1 MNKPKL
7 WTKDFLIIS
16 STNFFIF
23 MTFYLL
29 MVTLSVY
36 TIDKF
41 GATTSQSGLASS
53 IFVIGALAVRPFAG
67 KYIERIGKKNMLY
80 GSLVLFLI
88 TTLVYFK
95 ADSLAFLLINRLL
108 HGIAFGF
115 ASTATGTIAA
125 DVIPNERRGE
135 GTGYF
140 AMSMNL
146 AMAVGPFLGLVLSQH
161 GTYNMIFASCVL
173 FVVIAFIPTLFIKT
187 RKVELTAM
195 ERETLKG
202 IKVGDFFEAK
212 ALPIAFV
219 MCIVGFSYSS
229 VLTFLT
235 AYSKEIGL
243 VNVAS
248 FFFVV
253 FAIFLLASRPFTG
266 RWFDLKGENFVIYPS
281 LLLFGLGMLLLSQA
295 SHGLMLLAAG
305 ALIGIGYGTFQSSAQ
320 AIAIK
325 NSPRHKM
332 GLATSTFF
340 VFVDLGIGIGPFT
353 LGFLIPVIGYNG
365 LYVSMAL
372 VGFACMFVYYLLH
385 GKKSNASKQEVHAYK

>member
-23 MTFYLL
+23 MIFYLL
-29 MVTLSVY
+29 MVTLSIY
-36 TIDKF
+36 TIDQF
-41 GATTSQSGLASS
+41 GATASQSGLASS

-67 KYIERIGKKNMLY
+67 KYIELIGKRNMLY
-80 GSLVLFLI
+80 GALVLFLV
-88 TTLVYFK
+88 TTLIYFK
-95 ADSLAFLLINRLL
+95 TDSLAFLLTNRLL

-146 AMAVGPFLGLVLSQH
+146 AMATGPFLGLFLSQH
-161 GTYNMIFASCVL
+161 GTYNMIFASCVI
-173 FVVIAFIPTLFIKT
+173 FAVIAFIPTLFMKFK
-187 RKVELTAM
+187 KVELTQM
-195 ERETLKG
+195 ERDTLKG
-202 IKVGDFFEAK
+202 IKIGDFFEVK
-212 ALPIAFV
+212 ALPIAIV

-229 VLTFLT
+229 VLTFMT
-235 AYSKEIGL
+235 AYSKEMGL

-281 LLLFGLGMLLLSQA
+281 LLLFGIGMLVLSQA
-295 SHGLMLLAAG
+295 NHGFILLAAG
-305 ALIGIGYGTFQSSAQ
+305 ALIGVGYGTFQSSAQ

-325 NSPRHKM
+325 NAPRHKM

-365 LYVSMAL
+365 LYMSMAL

-385 GKKSNASKQEVHAYK
+385 GKKSVGGKQKVHAYK